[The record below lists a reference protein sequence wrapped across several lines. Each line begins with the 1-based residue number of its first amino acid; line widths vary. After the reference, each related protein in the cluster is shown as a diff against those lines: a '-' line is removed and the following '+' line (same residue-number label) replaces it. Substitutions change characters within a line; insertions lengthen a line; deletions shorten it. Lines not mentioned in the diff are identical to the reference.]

1 MMAIQGQYFT
11 DQEIRRIVVLLSE
24 TDMTIPEIAARM
36 QCSRSA
42 VTAINR
48 KWKIRVYNGLKSRWR
63 SMVTSEP
70 N

>member
-42 VTAINR
+42 VAAINR

-63 SMVTSEP
+63 GVVTSEP